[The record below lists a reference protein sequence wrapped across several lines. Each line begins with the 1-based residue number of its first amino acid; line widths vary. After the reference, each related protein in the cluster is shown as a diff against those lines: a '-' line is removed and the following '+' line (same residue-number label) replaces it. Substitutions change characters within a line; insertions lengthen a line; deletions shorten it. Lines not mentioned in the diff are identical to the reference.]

1 MFSYKTI
8 ALLIISV
15 VVALTSMTTASNLR
29 PATDSAESEQ
39 EDFAPARRS
48 LIGLEDC
55 GDRCKCSNDGID
67 AEDGRII
74 LFSLVKTA
82 PIPLCVDKDF
92 AQILAGFLPMLYSC
106 AKIVKDSAQSS
117 GDCVTPVNGD
127 NED

>member
-15 VVALTSMTTASNLR
+15 LVALASMTTASNLR
-29 PATDSAESEQ
+29 SATDNAESEL
-39 EDFAPARRS
+39 DFAPARRS

-67 AEDGRII
+67 KEDGRII
-74 LFSLVKTA
+74 LFLLVKTA
-82 PIPLCVDKDF
+82 PLPLCVDRDF
-92 AQILAGFLPMLYSC
+92 AHILAGFLPMLYQC
-106 AKIVKDSAQSS
+106 AEIKKDSAQNS
-117 GDCVTPVNGD
+117 GKCVAPINGD